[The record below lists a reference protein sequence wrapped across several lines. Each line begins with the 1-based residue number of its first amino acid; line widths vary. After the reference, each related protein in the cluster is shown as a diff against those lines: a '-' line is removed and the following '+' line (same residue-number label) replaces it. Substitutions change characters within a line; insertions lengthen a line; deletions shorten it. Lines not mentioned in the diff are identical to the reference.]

1 MNRNGALM
9 VGMLAAGL
17 AGSAAGCSLDVTTLC
32 EAAGGSYAGGTCIR
46 WSPRQQAAQDGCEA
60 NGGVYQG
67 GLDTC
72 EFGLGGP

>member
-1 MNRNGALM
+1 M

-17 AGSAAGCSLDVTTLC
+17 AGSAAGCSLDATTLC
-32 EAAGGSYAGGTCIR
+32 EGAGGTYTGGTCVR

-60 NGGVYQG
+60 SGGVYQG

-72 EFGLGGP
+72 EFGMGGP